1 MVRTRPRTQDAQH
14 SPRRRLALLAAMA
27 VGGVLGAGLHA
38 TLAVPDTVAAPAAS
52 ASTSST
58 PSSPRATATQ
68 QPAAAPADFSRYR
81 KLDLFARSLATIES
95 YYVRPVD
102 SERLVYAAIAGL
114 TSELDPHSEFL
125 PPQAAKLLREDIEG
139 SFGGVGMVVVLSRE
153 RKPRPRTVMSVR
165 EVIAGGPADRAGVR
179 AGDRI
184 LSIEGKPVGHFY
196 DLRQAILRMRGRPGT
211 TVTFELESDVQK
223 DSKDTGDGA
232 DELDEDE
239 EVEVSVREVT
249 VTRAHI
255 NSPAVIGEY
264 LGEGIGHARL
274 RDFSETAAREL
285 NAAIEALES
294 SAEADGHKRLRG
306 LVLDL
311 RDNGGGLLDQAV
323 DAVDLF
329 VDGGAIVRT
338 RGRMGELL
346 DEQRAHAPSK
356 WSKLPLV
363 VLVNKAAASAS
374 EIVAG
379 ALQDHRRA
387 LIVGEPTYGKGSV
400 QAPFDLGDGSML
412 KLTIALYYT
421 PDDRLIQASG
431 IEPDVLV
438 GTERPPYR
446 DSLPQLPPE
455 RAHPR
460 HLKPEDFG
468 RAAVDEEALGRSAAR
483 DAAKD
488 DVQLLA
494 AVEHMQA
501 LLRVANGRAGSRR
514 AAKRGG

>member
-1 MVRTRPRTQDAQH
+1 M
-14 SPRRRLALLAAMA
+14 SSWRRSSSNETVERARGEGRIRRAWSRLALLL
-27 VGGVLGAGLHA
+27 VGGVIGAGVHA
-38 TLAVPDTVAAPAAS
+38 SLSVPATVAAPATKPSAS
-52 ASTSST
+52 ATVT
-58 PSSPRATATQ
+58 P
-68 QPAAAPADFSRYR
+68 APAPSDFSRYR

-102 SERLVYAAIAGL
+102 AERLVYAAISGL

-125 PPQAAKLLREDIEG
+125 PPRAARLLREDIEG
-139 SFGGVGMVVVLSRE
+139 SFGGVGMVVVLSRQ
-153 RKPRPRTVMSVR
+153 RRPRPRTVMEVR
-165 EVIAGGPADRAGVR
+165 EVITGGPADQAGVR
-179 AGDRI
+179 VGDRI

-196 DLRQAILRMRGRPGT
+196 DLRQAIMRMRGRPGT
-211 TVTFELESDVQK
+211 QVRFELESDVPGGTSPK
-223 DSKDTGDGA
+223 D
-232 DELDEDE
+232 DESTEEEDAAT
-239 EVEVSVREVT
+239 VKVREVT

-255 NSPAVIGEY
+255 DAPAVVGEY

-274 RDFSETAAREL
+274 RDFSETAARDLEG
-285 NAAIEALES
+285 AIKALDA
-294 SAEADGHKRLRG
+294 SARAEGHKGLQG

-323 DAVDLF
+323 DIVDLF
-329 VDGGAIVRT
+329 VNGGSIVRT

-346 DEQRAHAPSK
+346 DEQRAHAGSK
-356 WSKLPLV
+356 WPKLPLV

-421 PDDRLIQASG
+421 PNDRLIQASG

-438 GTERPPYR
+438 GTDRPPYR

-468 RAAVDEEALGRSAAR
+468 GAPVEDGAVGQSPAR
-483 DAAKD
+483 VAAKD

-494 AVEHMQA
+494 GVEHVQA
-501 LLRVANGRAGSRR
+501 LLRVASGARGRARR
-514 AAKRGG
+514 STQK